1 MTVSRFFTDLLYQW
15 EKLQALA
22 SERRNQSQ
30 ELKTMYATYLSI
42 EGLISDGA
50 SEVERTKFK
59 SLEEL
64 QQTIKAIKV
73 KIT

>member
-1 MTVSRFFTDLLYQW
+1 
-15 EKLQALA
+15 
-22 SERRNQSQ
+22 
-30 ELKTMYATYLSI
+30 MYATYLSI

-50 SEVERTKFK
+50 SEVEKTKFK

-73 KIT
+73 KITYNRSKRIVYEIKFGDIAVM

>member
-1 MTVSRFFTDLLYQW
+1 
-15 EKLQALA
+15 
-22 SERRNQSQ
+22 
-30 ELKTMYATYLSI
+30 MYATYLSI
-42 EGLISDGA
+42 EGLISEGA

-73 KIT
+73 KISYNRASSSLAKA